1 MIKPRG
7 KLVQT
12 TNLIDEFNKVL
23 ATKEGC
29 VVNIVND
36 KLTLAVFSMLQEN
49 LSRVKEINFVLR
61 DARYI
66 PQSQEI
72 SHEFEININDALF
85 NSYDIIE
92 KNTLTHFDKARAMYD
107 FIKKHINIKRTTS
120 SCQIKGNVLLV
131 DNDFM
136 IQGSSS
142 LELSNK
148 VKKSKVSDFNFDSII
163 SSSMD
168 KNQIE
173 KANTTFSAI
182 WNNPEYTQDYK
193 EEVLKSLEY
202 IYKEHSPEFLY
213 YYTLHDL
220 FSEQLDYGVERFE
233 RDNMNFKNTKIWN
246 MLYDFQKDAVLS
258 AIQKIH
264 KYNGC
269 IIADSV
275 GLGKTF
281 EALAVIKYFELRQ
294 DNVLVLTPAKLYDNW
309 NSFKGAYKDSFLD
322 ETFNYKIMFHTDLS
336 REKGESKSGYDL
348 SRFDWSKYDLVVIDE
363 SHNFRNKTE
372 KDEGFTRYQRLIQ
385 SVIKESKN
393 TKVLLLSATPV
404 NNSLA
409 DLRNQLYLIT
419 ADKDDALEEYGIN
432 SIKNLLGRARGALN
446 RWAIMPTKRKEE
458 LYDMLPPKFFKLLEM
473 MTIARSRKHITTCYG
488 TDKIGTF
495 PEKLKPD
502 TYTPHI
508 DVEKCL
514 LNFKTTNM
522 RLEEL
527 KLAVYMP
534 LSYVHPI
541 HKPFY
546 REKYKTTWAGLDVF
560 YHEDREFITAKMH
573 RFNLF
578 KRLDSSV
585 YAFAET
591 LRRLLEKIDSY
602 IEDIENGEFNPSTDD
617 YDVSEGDTCLDYKYE
632 IKVEHL
638 DQEKFLMDLYFDK
651 EQIEEIYEE
660 AKTVLDEDRDN
671 KLKTLRE
678 ILHNKVKTTP
688 YNNGNKKVLIFTAFA
703 DTSNYLYEALKDE
716 FKADNIS
723 LAMVSGSDT
732 PRCNFNPDKTKLDF
746 NRVLSRFSPKS
757 KLKSELPSEE
767 QIDILIGTD
776 CISEGQN
783 LQDCDCVINYDIQWN
798 PVSLIQRFGRID
810 RIGSTNTKIKMINFF
825 PDMDLN
831 EYLDLENRVKTKMV
845 ATNLVSTG
853 DENVLSPEMNDINF
867 RKKQLEKLKEEV
879 IDIDEANDSVSLT
892 DLNLNDYLFELSG
905 YVKENPEV
913 QKTPHGIYSVT
924 NGEHKGVIFCFKH
937 QNIETKPVNESS
949 LYPYYLIYIG
959 DNGEVLLGNNQARDL
974 LKTFRQLCYKK
985 SVVEEDLFKDFYK
998 LTKDAKDMK
1007 LYSELLTKAVN
1018 SIQGKESEK
1027 SKQTIFS
1034 FEGFDNPFANET
1046 QDDFELISFLV
1057 LR

>member
-1 MIKPRG
+1 
-7 KLVQT
+7 
-12 TNLIDEFNKVL
+12 
-23 ATKEGC
+23 
-29 VVNIVND
+29 
-36 KLTLAVFSMLQEN
+36 
-49 LSRVKEINFVLR
+49 
-61 DARYI
+61 
-66 PQSQEI
+66 
-72 SHEFEININDALF
+72 
-85 NSYDIIE
+85 
-92 KNTLTHFDKARAMYD
+92 
-107 FIKKHINIKRTTS
+107 
-120 SCQIKGNVLLV
+120 
-131 DNDFM
+131 
-136 IQGSSS
+136 
-142 LELSNK
+142 
-148 VKKSKVSDFNFDSII
+148 
-163 SSSMD
+163 
-168 KNQIE
+168 
-173 KANTTFSAI
+173 
-182 WNNPEYTQDYK
+182 
-193 EEVLKSLEY
+193 
-202 IYKEHSPEFLY
+202 
-213 YYTLHDL
+213 
-220 FSEQLDYGVERFE
+220 
-233 RDNMNFKNTKIWN
+233 
-246 MLYDFQKDAVLS
+246 
-258 AIQKIH
+258 
-264 KYNGC
+264 
-269 IIADSV
+269 
-275 GLGKTF
+275 
-281 EALAVIKYFELRQ
+281 
-294 DNVLVLTPAKLYDNW
+294 
-309 NSFKGAYKDSFLD
+309 
-322 ETFNYKIMFHTDLS
+322 MFHTHLS

-651 EQIEEIYEE
+651 EQIEEIVALQIKGIQKMLE
-660 AKTVLDEDRDN
+660 
-671 KLKTLRE
+671 
-678 ILHNKVKTTP
+678 
-688 YNNGNKKVLIFTAFA
+688 NNGVTLKMSDAAIRFLANAGYDPEFGARPVKRAIQKYLLNDLSKKMLAQEVSRTQPIFV
-703 DTSNYLYEALKDE
+703 EA
-716 FKADNIS
+716 
-723 LAMVSGSDT
+723 
-732 PRCNFNPDKTKLDF
+732 
-746 NRVLSRFSPKS
+746 
-757 KLKSELPSEE
+757 
-767 QIDILIGTD
+767 
-776 CISEGQN
+776 
-783 LQDCDCVINYDIQWN
+783 
-798 PVSLIQRFGRID
+798 
-810 RIGSTNTKIKMINFF
+810 
-825 PDMDLN
+825 
-831 EYLDLENRVKTKMV
+831 
-845 ATNLVSTG
+845 TG
-853 DENVLSPEMNDINF
+853 DG
-867 RKKQLEKLKEEV
+867 
-879 IDIDEANDSVSLT
+879 LT
-892 DLNLNDYLFELSG
+892 
-905 YVKENPEV
+905 
-913 QKTPHGIYSVT
+913 
-924 NGEHKGVIFCFKH
+924 FK
-937 QNIETKPVNESS
+937 N
-949 LYPYYLIYIG
+949 
-959 DNGEVLLGNNQARDL
+959 
-974 LKTFRQLCYKK
+974 
-985 SVVEEDLFKDFYK
+985 
-998 LTKDAKDMK
+998 
-1007 LYSELLTKAVN
+1007 
-1018 SIQGKESEK
+1018 
-1027 SKQTIFS
+1027 
-1034 FEGFDNPFANET
+1034 
-1046 QDDFELISFLV
+1046 
-1057 LR
+1057 